1 MHLTGRVKPPR
12 ENSIQSLVSL
22 GFSDRRAMHI
32 VCVATCSTEYSDAVG
47 NPGPQSSDDC
57 KAACCS
63 DATCQCYQWSDDP
76 GVVPPACRTGTCLN
90 GQDSAGIIFQ
100 GESGKSGSGTPAAG
114 GPTGGDADGGSSS
127 WGFPFL
133 LTSFLVAVAYLG
145 GMTVFNV
152 KVKEQPIGLPNPEFW
167 SSLSSLVIDGVGFAK
182 QQAFGGEGSSGAVK
196 PAKSAVDKKDDL
208 SSHLVGDDPDY
219 VADDAD
225 YDADD
230 AEQGKKKKQKKPKKA
245 VRRGSDSQVDVEVV
259 AKKPSK
265 KKPKARKSM
274 PALVPAE
281 DDGAGLE

>member
-1 MHLTGRVKPPR
+1 MHT
-12 ENSIQSLVSL
+12 
-22 GFSDRRAMHI
+22 
-32 VCVATCSTEYSDAVG
+32 VCLATCSTEYSDAVG

-100 GESGKSGSGTPAAG
+100 GESGKSGSGKPAAG
-114 GPTGGDADGGSSS
+114 GPTGGGAGGGSSN
-127 WGFPFL
+127 WGFHFL
-133 LTSFLVAVAYLG
+133 LFSFLVAAVYLVVMGAY
-145 GMTVFNV
+145 NV

-167 SSLSSLVIDGVGFAK
+167 SSLSSLVVDGVGFVK
-182 QQAFGGEGSSGAVK
+182 QQAVGGEGASGAVK

-208 SSHLVGDDPDY
+208 SSPLLVSDDPDY

-230 AEQGKKKKQKKPKKA
+230 AEQGKKKKKKKPKKT
-245 VRRGSDSQVDVEVV
+245 VRRGSDSHVDVAVV
-259 AKKPSK
+259 AKKPPKK
-265 KKPKARKSM
+265 KKPKGRKSM
-274 PALVPAE
+274 PELVPE
-281 DDGAGLE
+281 DDDGAGLE